1 MIMREPDLLLAS
13 PAGFAP
19 RRRADAGSAAVEL
32 VLMAPILI
40 ALTLL
45 IVAAGQIV
53 QGRIDTDGAAHAAA
67 RAASLEHTVA
77 AAQAAA
83 EAAATASMG
92 DRCGS
97 ASVSLTGDLEPGGTV
112 TATLSCTIN
121 VDSPVWSTYQVTS
134 TASSPVDAWRG
145 EP

>member
-1 MIMREPDLLLAS
+1 MRTAEMLLTPPPGLS
-13 PAGFAP
+13 
-19 RRRADAGSAAVEL
+19 RRVSRNTGSAAVEL

-40 ALTLL
+40 VMALI

-67 RAASLEHTVA
+67 RAASLEHTMGAASA
-77 AAQAAA
+77 AASAAA
-83 EAAATASMG
+83 EVSMG
-92 DRCGS
+92 DRCGE
-97 ASVSLTGDLEPGGTV
+97 ASVSLAGDLTPGGTV
-112 TATLSCTIN
+112 TATLSCTIT
-121 VDSPVWSTYQVTS
+121 VDSPIWSSYEVTS

>member
-1 MIMREPDLLLAS
+1 MRELDPLLTPPPGL
-13 PAGFAP
+13 AP
-19 RRRADAGSAAVEL
+19 RRRLDEGSAAVEL

-40 ALTLL
+40 VLTLL

-67 RAASLEHTVA
+67 RAASLEHTMA

-83 EAAATASMG
+83 ETAATASMG
-92 DRCGS
+92 DQCGS
-97 ASVSLTGDLEPGGTV
+97 ATVGLAGDLEPGGTV
-112 TATLSCTIN
+112 TATLSCTIS
-121 VDSPVWSTYQVTS
+121 VDSPVWSSYEVTS

>member
-1 MIMREPDLLLAS
+1 MRASDPLLVPP
-13 PAGFAP
+13 PALRGRGP
-19 RRRADAGSAAVEL
+19 RGAGSAAVEL

-40 ALTLL
+40 VMALL

-67 RAASLEHTVA
+67 RAASLEHTMG

-83 EAAATASMG
+83 VAAAEASMG
-92 DRCGS
+92 GQCGGT
-97 ASVSLTGDLEPGGTV
+97 SVSLTGDLDPGGIV
-112 TATLSCTIN
+112 TARLSCTIA
-121 VDSPVWSTYQVTS
+121 VDSPIWSSYEVTA
-134 TASSPVDAWRG
+134 TAASPVDAWRG